1 MVVEG
6 RRCNNILAMFTEFL
20 VGIITKNT
28 FAFSEVFGTSK
39 DQKKGLPEQEE
50 NLAVTSMSTCN

>member
-1 MVVEG
+1 
-6 RRCNNILAMFTEFL
+6 MFTEFL

-39 DQKKGLPEQEE
+39 DQKNGLPEQEE
-50 NLAVTSMSTCN
+50 NLAVTSMSACN